1 MIMTPKIR
9 KFALTAHIISSVGW
23 FGSVVSFLA
32 LVIAAL
38 TMQKAHIVPAAF
50 IAMELIGWFAIV
62 PLAFASLIT
71 GLIMSLG
78 TKWGLFRHYWVLFKL
93 MLTILATIV
102 LMLNMQTLSF
112 LASVAAET
120 GNTDLVGM
128 WGELLHAGG
137 GLLLLI
143 VTIILS
149 VYKPRGMT
157 RYGQRFQH
165 EKT

>member
-1 MIMTPKIR
+1 MMTPKVR
-9 KFALTAHIISSVGW
+9 KLALTAHIISSVGW
-23 FGSVVSFLA
+23 LGSVVSFLA

-38 TMQKAHIVPAAF
+38 TMQKAHILPAAF

-93 MLTILATIV
+93 LLTIVATII
-102 LMLNMQTLSF
+102 LMLNMQTVSL
-112 LASVAAET
+112 LANAAKT
-120 GNTDLVGM
+120 GSADLVGM
-128 WGELLHAGG
+128 WGELVHAGG
-137 GLLLLI
+137 GLLVLI
-143 VTIILS
+143 ATMVLS

-157 RYGQRFQH
+157 PYGQGIQH